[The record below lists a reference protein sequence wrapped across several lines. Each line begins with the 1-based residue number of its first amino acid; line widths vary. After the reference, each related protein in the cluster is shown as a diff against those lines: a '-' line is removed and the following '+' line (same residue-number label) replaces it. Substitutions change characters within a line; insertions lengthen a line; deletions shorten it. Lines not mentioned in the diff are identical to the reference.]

1 MSIARPFAFTEAL
14 AMPELAFSRRAA
26 MRGLGA
32 AGLLAALT
40 GCGVPAAFVPE
51 YRREGQDRSA
61 RDRSVSFSN
70 WPLYIDTDD
79 EDENRRPTLDAFS
92 EKTGIDVRYTEEIN
106 DNDEFFGKVS
116 PSLMNHQETG
126 HDLVV
131 VSDWMAA
138 RFVHLGWAQTM
149 DRSAQPNVAKRLD
162 PQLRSPAFDE
172 GRLHTVPWQS
182 GITGIAYNRKA
193 LGREIKSVKDLW
205 QPDLAGKVT
214 LFSGLDESFSLLM
227 QGNGVDV
234 TRWTESD
241 FHRMCD
247 QVESMVKKRHIRRF
261 TGNDYTSDLSKGDVL
276 ACQAYSGD
284 VIQLQADNPDIEF
297 VVPEEGAELWAESML
312 IPNLARHKANAEA
325 LIDFYYDPE
334 VAAKLAAA
342 VNYVCPVPAA
352 REVLAASE
360 DKETAEL
367 AENPLIFPDDEMRK
381 RLVLARDISS
391 AERAP
396 LAKRWNAIV
405 GL

>member
-1 MSIARPFAFTEAL
+1 
-14 AMPELAFSRRAA
+14 MPELPFSRRAVL
-26 MRGLGA
+26 RGFGA
-32 AGLLAALT
+32 AGLVAGLA
-40 GCGVPAAFVPE
+40 GCGVPAAYVPE
-51 YRREGQDRSA
+51 DRREGLDVSDR
-61 RDRSVSFSN
+61 DQSVAFSN
-70 WPLYIDTDD
+70 WPLYIDTDEDD
-79 EDENRRPTLDAFS
+79 EARRPTLDAFT
-92 EKTGIDVRYTEEIN
+92 ERTGVKVRYTEEIN

-116 PSLMNHQETG
+116 PALMNHQETG

-138 RFVHLGWAQTM
+138 RFVHLGWAQKM
-149 DRSAQPNVAKRLD
+149 DRSAQSNVAAHLD
-162 PQLRSPAFDE
+162 PQLRFPAFDD

-205 QPDLAGKVT
+205 HADLAGKVT
-214 LFSGLDESFSLLM
+214 LFSGLDESFALLM
-227 QGNGVDV
+227 QGDGVDV

-247 QVESMVKKRHIRRF
+247 RVETMVKKKRIRRF

-284 VIQLQADNPDIEF
+284 AIQLQADNPDIEF
-297 VVPEEGAELWAESML
+297 VVPEEGAELWAESL
-312 IPNLARHKANAEA
+312 LVPNLARHKANAEA
-325 LIDFYYDPE
+325 LIDHYYDPE
-334 VAAKLAAA
+334 VAAELAAS

-360 DKETAEL
+360 GKETAEL
-367 AENPLIFPDDEMRK
+367 AENPLIFPDEDMRK
-381 RLVLARDISS
+381 RLVVARDISS
-391 AERAP
+391 AERRT
-396 LAKRWNAIV
+396 LAKRWNSIV

>member
-1 MSIARPFAFTEAL
+1 
-14 AMPELAFSRRAA
+14 MPELAFSRRAA
-26 MRGLGA
+26 LRGLGA
-32 AGLLAALT
+32 AGLVAALG
-40 GCGVPAAFVPE
+40 GCGVPAAYVPQE
-51 YRREGQDRSA
+51 RRRGEDLSA
-61 RDRSVSFSN
+61 RDRSVAFSN
-70 WPLYIDTDD
+70 WPLYIDTDE
-79 EDENRRPTLDAFS
+79 EDEESRPTLDAFS
-92 EKTGIDVRYTEEIN
+92 ERTGIEVRYTEEIN
-106 DNDEFFGKVS
+106 DNDEFFGKIS
-116 PSLMNHQETG
+116 PALMNRQATG

-138 RFVHLGWAQTM
+138 RFVHLGWAQEM
-149 DRSAQPNVAKRLD
+149 DRAAQGNVTKYLD

-182 GITGIAYNRKA
+182 GITGIAYNRRA

-214 LFSGLDESFSLLM
+214 LFSGLDESFALLM

-234 TRWTESD
+234 TRWTEAD

-247 QVESMVKKRHIRRF
+247 QVEELVRKKHVRRF

-284 VIQLQADNPDIEF
+284 AIQLQADNPDIEF
-297 VVPEEGAELWAESML
+297 VVPEEGAELWAESLL

-325 LIDFYYDPE
+325 LVDHYYDPA
-334 VAAKLAAA
+334 VAAELAAS

-352 REVLAASE
+352 REVLAGSP

-367 AENPLIFPDDEMRK
+367 AGNPLIFPDADMRQ
-381 RLVLARDISS
+381 RLAVARDISS
-391 AERAP
+391 AERRS
-396 LAKRWNAIV
+396 LARRWNSIV

>member
-1 MSIARPFAFTEAL
+1 
-14 AMPELAFSRRAA
+14 MPELAFSRRAA

-51 YRREGQDRSA
+51 YRREGQDRSE

-70 WPLYIDTDD
+70 WPLYIDTDSK
-79 EDENRRPTLDAFS
+79 DENRRPTLDAFS

-149 DRSAQPNVAKRLD
+149 DRSAQPNVAKNLD
-162 PQLRSPAFDE
+162 PQLRSPAFDQ

-297 VVPEEGAELWAESML
+297 VVPEEGAELWAESLL

-325 LIDFYYDPE
+325 LIDFYYAPE
-334 VAAKLAAA
+334 VAAELAAA

-352 REVLAASE
+352 REVLAASD
-360 DKETAEL
+360 DKETAQL
-367 AENPLIFPDDEMRK
+367 AENPLIFPDDDMRK